1 MWVLSEPQA
10 PRNPPRMY
18 WWREGKSF
26 WHSEFFRRLSGGRKI
41 LGLIR
46 AGVDRK
52 QVVESLLAIET
63 RGYNPKQDLVAKL
76 EALEVSYSTTQTT
89 PDMPE

>member
-1 MWVLSEPQA
+1 VARREELLALRVLSATERRPQDTKDA
-10 PRNPPRMY
+10 
-18 WWREGKSF
+18 
-26 WHSEFFRRLSGGRKI
+26 

>member
-41 LGLIR
+41 PKTHSVSFAQASTASKWWR
-46 AGVDRK
+46 AFLRLKHAD
-52 QVVESLLAIET
+52 
-63 RGYNPKQDLVAKL
+63 
-76 EALEVSYSTTQTT
+76 TT
-89 PDMPE
+89 PSRTLWRSLRPLK